1 MEETVLH
8 IKNMVCPRCML
19 SVEEILTRLGLTY
32 SEVSLGEVRL
42 QVPLEPEMREKLS
55 LELEKV
61 GFELVEERN
70 QKISNRIKAI
80 IIEQVYSEEA
90 SVSGNLSDIL
100 SEKLNYDYSHLTS
113 IFRQTEGQSIQNFQ
127 NKIRLER
134 IKELLEYDEMNISEI
149 ADAMGFGSAAYL
161 STFFKKGTGM
171 NPSQYKMQQD
181 RNRKSIDS
189 V

>member
-1 MEETVLH
+1 
-8 IKNMVCPRCML
+8 MVCPRCVL
-19 SVEEILTRLGLTY
+19 SVEEILTRLGLPY
-32 SEVSLGEVRL
+32 SEVSLGEVKL
-42 QVPLEPEMREKLS
+42 QVPLESEMRTNLS
-55 LELEKV
+55 LELGKV

-80 IIEQVYSEEA
+80 IIEQVYSEEPSA
-90 SVSGNLSDIL
+90 GNLSEIL

-171 NPSQYKMQQD
+171 NPSQYKLQQS
-181 RNRKSIDS
+181 RSRKSIDS